1 MSVPKSNTIAH
12 LDSVHSRTNSLDNT
26 NTLMA
31 QHLSRLEIVFVCTTE
46 TRVCGFNKHLVVFK
60 SAAGLVGHNSA
71 FGGTAENVK
80 GDAHFSGGDLV
91 GINLIEVLDFG
102 YLGTYREWQTPI
114 LSN

>member
-1 MSVPKSNTIAH
+1 MSIPKSNTIAH
-12 LDSVHSRTNSLDNT
+12 LDSVHSRTKSLDNT

-46 TRVCGFNKHLVVFK
+46 TGVSGFNKHLIVFK

-80 GDAHFSGGDLV
+80 GDAHLGGT
-91 GINLIEVLDFG
+91 VL
-102 YLGTYREWQTPI
+102 ESI
-114 LSN
+114 